1 MTSANIERK
10 YANLARA
17 LQDNGGAECEQLP
30 EMFFPEDASDPE
42 SRRLEVRIA
51 KAICKRCPLIEP
63 CLIYAMTA
71 KEPYGVWG
79 GTTAEERQVGR
90 RQKARR
96 TY

>member
-1 MTSANIERK
+1 MTNSNVERK

-17 LQDNGGAECEQLP
+17 LQDNDGAECEQLP
-30 EMFFPEDASDPE
+30 EMFFPEDSPDPD
-42 SRRLEVRIA
+42 SRRIEVRIA
-51 KAICKRCPLIEP
+51 KAICNRCPIVEP
-63 CLIYAMTA
+63 CLAYALAA

-79 GTTAEERQVGR
+79 ATTAEERQVGR